1 MKLTSSIVVCSAV
14 LTTAFFAGDTQAEE
28 NKFYVKGALG
38 AAKSSDVELRDFFGQ
53 AIAANSEIDLEPGVR
68 GTIRGGYGLT
78 DWLDA
83 EAETGFI
90 YNDIDAVTG
99 ATRAEGSIA
108 NFPLLL
114 NLRLHLPES
123 ERFSPYIGAGFG
135 ICNTVL
141 STDNINIGGTAFDGF
156 AADTVF
162 AYQAFAGVRFA
173 INERMGLSLEY
184 HYFHADKSN
193 MEADVTVGVPSDT
206 VKLGRTES
214 HSISVAFDFHF

>member
-1 MKLTSSIVVCSAV
+1 MKLTRSIIVCSTI
-14 LTTAFFAGDTQAEE
+14 LTAALFTGAAQAEE

-38 AAKSSDVELRDFFGQ
+38 AVKSSDVELRSFFGQ
-53 AIAANSEIDLEPGVR
+53 AITPNSEIDLEPGVR
-68 GTIRGGYGLT
+68 GTVRGGYGLT

-90 YNDIDAVTG
+90 YNDIDAITG
-99 ATRAEGSIA
+99 AARAEGSIA
-108 NFPLLL
+108 NYPLLL
-114 NLRLHLPES
+114 NVRLHLPES
-123 ERFSPYIGAGFG
+123 NRFSPYIGAGFG
-135 ICNTVL
+135 ICTTVL
-141 STDNINIGGTAFDGF
+141 ATDDIFIGGTAFDGVV
-156 AADTVF
+156 ADTVF